1 MDDARSV
8 SAAPWALAKTDLR
21 DPAPV
26 SRGTIRDRLL
36 GPMDREVALSF
47 TDGQIR
53 ELERILAAAPAR
65 RLPVDIR
72 ITVPFFR
79 RGFFITVLAGP
90 ERRSRERRKE
100 ERGKHALWT
109 VANACCFAVLLV
121 LFVPTVIG
129 LVHIAANG
137 L

>member
-1 MDDARSV
+1 MDEARSV
-8 SAAPWALAKTDLR
+8 SAAPWAIAKAEPR
-21 DPAPV
+21 DAAPAC
-26 SRGTIRDRLL
+26 RETIRNRLL

-47 TDGQIR
+47 TDDQIR
-53 ELERILAAAPAR
+53 ELERVLAAAPAK

-72 ITVPFFR
+72 ITVPLFR

-90 ERRSRERRKE
+90 ERRSRERLRE

-109 VANACCFAVLLV
+109 FTNLCCFAFLLV

-129 LVHIAANG
+129 LAHILANG